1 MRYRLANKHTARP
14 YLYVLPAVRQRWYVF
29 HTRRHVPRIHFFLCR
44 YVFLFAVMRC
54 GTDSPPLCHP
64 KESPDRIS
72 CLETN
77 VGFFQ
82 RPFVSGFVTDT
93 VVHVHYHVCSRVHS
107 LIIRNKKNINK
118 KSTAHKKQSDER
130 SIFGSF
136 VRRVRICTLC
146 SHSRGLPRAL
156 IHLTLRNLSTIPKE
170 NSGWNQSQAKNG
182 VVHIRRLLRRYT
194 SQRLIGSLNSR
205 WRQRGVSSL
214 VDWRIFRETRR
225 IRHVIDDAAAA

>member
-29 HTRRHVPRIHFFLCR
+29 HTRRHVPRIHFFFLCR

-77 VGFFQ
+77 VDFFQ
-82 RPFVSGFVTDT
+82 RPLISGFVTDT

-107 LIIRNKKNINK
+107 LIIRNKKILTK
-118 KSTAHKKQSDER
+118 KVQRTKNSLMKEVFSALLCAEFAYAH
-130 SIFGSF
+130 F
-136 VRRVRICTLC
+136 VVIVVTC
-146 SHSRGLPRAL
+146 PE
-156 IHLTLRNLSTIPKE
+156 HLFI
-170 NSGWNQSQAKNG
+170 
-182 VVHIRRLLRRYT
+182 
-194 SQRLIGSLNSR
+194 
-205 WRQRGVSSL
+205 
-214 VDWRIFRETRR
+214 
-225 IRHVIDDAAAA
+225 